1 VDAAALLLV
10 KCHPLASREA
20 WMDGTYK
27 SLRIE
32 KSEGVA
38 ELVLTGPGKGNAMGP
53 DFWREMPEAI
63 RALDADDAVRV
74 VLVRG
79 DGNHFTYGLDLMAM
93 MESLGPLLMGE
104 SNLALERTKLL
115 KLIGDMQQAT
125 EGMARCRKPVI
136 AAVHGWCIGA
146 GMNLIAACD
155 FRYCSQEAKFSVRE
169 VKVGIVADLGALQRL
184 PRIIGE
190 GHTRELAYTGG
201 DVDSARALRM
211 GLVNEVFPTPEAL
224 LTEARVTARRIADNP
239 SLVVQGIKQVMEYC
253 ADKSVED
260 GLRYVA
266 AWNSAFLQ
274 SHDLAEAFTAFAERR
289 PPRFQ
294 GR

>member
-1 VDAAALLLV
+1 
-10 KCHPLASREA
+10 
-20 WMDGTYK
+20 MDGTYK

-32 KSEGVA
+32 RNEGVA

-63 RALDADDAVRV
+63 RALDADDSVRV

-79 DGNHFTYGLDLMAM
+79 EGKHFTFGLDLMGM
-93 MESLGPLLMGE
+93 MESLGPLLTGE
-104 SNLALERTKLL
+104 SNLALERLKLL
-115 KLIGDMQQAT
+115 SLIGDMQQAT

-136 AAVHGWCIGA
+136 AAVHGWCIGG
-146 GMNLIAACD
+146 GMDLIAACD
-155 FRYCSQEAKFSVRE
+155 FRYCSQDAKFSLRE

-201 DVDSARALRM
+201 DVDAARALRM

-224 LTEARVTARRIADNP
+224 LEEARATAKRIAENAP
-239 SLVVQGIKQVMEYC
+239 LVVQGAKQVMEYC
-253 ADKSVED
+253 ADKSIAD

-266 AWNSAFLQ
+266 VWNSAFLQ
-274 SHDLAEAFTAFAERR
+274 SHDLAEAFSAFVERR
-289 PPRFQ
+289 PPHFQ